1 MPNLPLSGVRV
12 LDLSRL
18 LPGPFCSM
26 LLAELGAEVIKIE
39 DPNGGDY
46 LRWFPP
52 LIGHSGSQFIAVNRG
67 KKSVALSLKPK
78 EGKEILH
85 KLISSADVV
94 LESFRPGV
102 MQRLGFGLEDLL
114 KQHPRLVCCAISGY
128 GQDGPMSDRAGHDI
142 DYLAIGG
149 VFSLMGV
156 PPRVL
161 PIQVA
166 DIAGGALYAAL
177 GITAALFGRERTG
190 QGRVLDISMTE
201 GSLSFMTIAM
211 AQAWGEQRPLTPGG
225 ELLNGGLSGYNLYQT
240 ADGGHLAVGAL
251 EPKFWKEFVDA
262 IGLPQIE
269 DNGLS
274 VGDEA
279 TKQAV
284 SARIKEKTRAEWEAL
299 FASRDA
305 CVEPVLALSELASH
319 PQHKARN
326 AIVDTPEGPIIRSP
340 IHRLHN
346 EPPKPAPA
354 LGENTHE
361 ILVSLGYSA
370 SELRGLEEQS
380 VIQQWKPE

>member
-52 LIGHSGSQFIAVNRG
+52 LTGHSGSQFIAINRG
-67 KKSVALSLKPK
+67 KKSIALALKPS

-85 KLISSADVV
+85 QLIGTADVV

-102 MQRLGFGLEDLL
+102 MQRLGFGLDELV

-128 GQDGPMSDRAGHDI
+128 GQDGPMKERAGHDI

-149 VFSLMGV
+149 AFSLMGL
-156 PPRVL
+156 PPKVL

-177 GITAALFGRERTG
+177 GITAALFGRERSG
-190 QGRVLDISMTE
+190 RGRVLDISMTE

-225 ELLNGGLSGYNLYQT
+225 ELLNGGLPGYRLYQT

-251 EPKFWKEFVDA
+251 EPKFWKEFVDV
-262 IGLPQIE
+262 IGLPQLE
-269 DNGLS
+269 DKGLS

-279 TKQAV
+279 VMQAV
-284 SARIKEKTRAEWEAL
+284 AARIKEKTRAEWEAL
-299 FASRDA
+299 FAARDA
-305 CVEPVLALSELASH
+305 CVEPVLTLSELASH
-319 PQHKARN
+319 PQHQARN
-326 AIVDTPEGPIIRSP
+326 AIIETPEGPIIRSP
-340 IHRLHN
+340 MHRLHN
-346 EPPKPAPA
+346 NAPKPAPA
-354 LGENTHE
+354 LGENTQE
-361 ILVSLGYSA
+361 LLASLGYSA
-370 SELRGLEEQS
+370 EQLRALEEQS
-380 VIQQWKPE
+380 VIQQWRPE

>member
-1 MPNLPLSGVRV
+1 MSNLPLSGVRV

-52 LIGHSGSQFIAVNRG
+52 LTGHSGAQFISINRG
-67 KKSVALSLKPK
+67 KKSVALSLKPV

-102 MQRLGFGLEDLL
+102 MQRLGFGLDDLV
-114 KQHPRLVCCAISGY
+114 KRHPRLVCCAISGY
-128 GQDGPMSDRAGHDI
+128 GQDGPMKDRAGHDI

-149 VFSLMGV
+149 VFSLMSL

-177 GITAALFGRERTG
+177 GITAALFGREKTG
-190 QGRVLDISMTE
+190 HGRVLDISMTE
-201 GSLSFMTIAM
+201 GSLSFMTIAL
-211 AQAWGEQRPLTPGG
+211 AQAWGEERSLKPG
-225 ELLNGGLSGYNLYQT
+225 EEMLNGGLPGYNLYQT

-251 EPKFWKEFVDA
+251 EPKFWKEFIEV
-262 IGLPQIE
+262 IGLPELE
-269 DNGLS
+269 DSGLS
-274 VGDEA
+274 IGGDA
-279 TKQAV
+279 QQLVA
-284 SARIKEKTRAEWEAL
+284 ARLKEKTRAQWEEI
-299 FASRDA
+299 FAARDA
-305 CVEPVLALSELASH
+305 CVEPVLSLSELASH
-319 PQHKARN
+319 PQHQARQ
-326 AIVDTPEGPIIRSP
+326 AIIETSEGPVVRSP
-340 IHRLHN
+340 MHRLHQ
-346 EPPKPAPA
+346 EAPKPAPA
-354 LGENTHE
+354 LGENTHDV
-361 ILVSLGYSA
+361 LASLGYTEA
-370 SELRGLEEQS
+370 EIQKLAEQN
-380 VIQQWKPE
+380 VIQLISA